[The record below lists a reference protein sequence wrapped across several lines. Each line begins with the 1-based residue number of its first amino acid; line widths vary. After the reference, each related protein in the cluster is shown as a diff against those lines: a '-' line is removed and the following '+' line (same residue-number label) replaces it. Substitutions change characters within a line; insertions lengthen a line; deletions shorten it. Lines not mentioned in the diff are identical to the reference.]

1 MSRLPTVR
9 EFMDRHVQ
17 TISPESDIMGAV
29 DFLLEKRVTGALV
42 ANSKDELVGILTEYD
57 CLRLLTHGDERC
69 EAPKGKVKD
78 FMTSKVQTIPP
89 TMDIYYCAGLFM
101 NVSSR
106 SRSTIPADR
115 RSPGPVAH
123 HCSLSARDTCLNA
136 YSERR
141 ASPFVAVVAL
151 PRIRT
156 GRFSRVKIA
165 PVHLTCASNRAS
177 TSLAMPM

>member
-17 TISPESDIMGAV
+17 TISPDSDIMAAV

-42 ANSKDELVGILTEYD
+42 ANGKDGLVGILTEYD
-57 CLRLLTHGDERC
+57 CLRLLTHGDERY

-101 NVSSR
+101 NVSF
-106 SRSTIPADR
+106 R
-115 RSPGPVAH
+115 RFPVVEDGRIVGAITRFD
-123 HCSLSARDTCLNA
+123 LLRAVRRCL
-136 YSERR
+136 
-141 ASPFVAVVAL
+141 
-151 PRIRT
+151 
-156 GRFSRVKIA
+156 A
-165 PVHLTCASNRAS
+165 PQPVDYTR
-177 TSLAMPM
+177 